1 MRKGEGAMAE
11 EKKRSMIPLVIAVM
25 LFVVGLI
32 LGYYIWGAN
41 KEKQID
47 YKKFLTET
55 VNYIATL
62 EHKNQKLLAEVDTL
76 ETEVNMLQ
84 QKQAAGMEQDS
95 GQMDALSRRITALEK
110 ENQELKTAIT
120 ENDRLAQENRELK
133 ERIQDLLQGKGDA
146 SAPPVE
152 PATPKE
158 PGQPPLVE

>member
-1 MRKGEGAMAE
+1 MAE

-32 LGYYIWGAN
+32 LGYYIWGIN

-47 YKKFLTET
+47 YKKFLAET

-62 EHKNQKLLAEVDTL
+62 EHKNQKLLKEVDTL

-84 QKQAAGMEQDS
+84 QKQAAGMEQDT

-110 ENQELKTAIT
+110 ENQELQSAIA
-120 ENDRLAQENRELK
+120 ENNRLAQENQELK
-133 ERIQDLLQGKGDA
+133 DRIQALVQGKGDA
-146 SAPPVE
+146 SVPPVE
-152 PATPKE
+152 PTAPKE
-158 PGQPPLVE
+158 PGQPPLVQ

>member
-1 MRKGEGAMAE
+1 MAE

-32 LGYYIWGAN
+32 LGYYIWGVN

-84 QKQAAGMEQDS
+84 QKQAAGSQQDTS
-95 GQMDALSRRITALEK
+95 QMDALSQRITALEK
-110 ENQELKTAIT
+110 ENQELKSAIT
-120 ENDRLAQENRELK
+120 ENNRLAQENRELK
-133 ERIQDLLQGKGDA
+133 DRIQALVQEKDDA
-146 SAPPVE
+146 SAQPAE
-152 PATPKE
+152 PASPKE
-158 PGQPPLVE
+158 PGQPPLVQ